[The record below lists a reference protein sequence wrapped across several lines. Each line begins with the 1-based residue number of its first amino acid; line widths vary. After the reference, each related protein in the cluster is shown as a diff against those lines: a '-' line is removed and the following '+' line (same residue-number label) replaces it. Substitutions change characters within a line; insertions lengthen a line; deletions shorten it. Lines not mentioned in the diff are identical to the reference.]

1 MTTHMKTLTLGM
13 LALTGM
19 LFTARADDQAT
30 IDALKKTYPL
40 KTCVVSGE
48 KLEVT
53 KMGAPIDYLY
63 TSKDKDGKETTR
75 LVRFCCKSCVKDFN
89 KEPQKYLS
97 KIDAAST
104 APVAVGDHHQH

>member
-1 MTTHMKTLTLGM
+1 MKTMTLGL

-19 LFTARADDQAT
+19 FFTARADDKAT

-40 KTCVVSGE
+40 QTCVVSNE
-48 KLEVT
+48 KLEVSS
-53 KMGAPIDYLY
+53 MGAPIDYLY
-63 TSKDKDGKETTR
+63 TSKDKDGKESTR

-89 KEPQKYLS
+89 KDPQKYLS

-104 APVAVGDHHQH
+104 TPAKVGEHHQH